1 MKLSKCLVGMMLLT
15 TSASSLA
22 AFDRVTTTSGNITFT
37 APTYPVTT
45 TITPVANLTSGE
57 QSAVTKL
64 ADVAYSSPQ
73 PQRIAYRWGPATA
86 KFQPSPSRTGV
97 ATIKGNSNNNNQLTA
112 VFSPPF
118 SASLV
123 PDVDGTNW
131 NATNNP
137 VTSLTNS
144 ILTPSSAIIVNPDT
158 YTVYI
163 ESGVYVP

>member
-45 TITPVANLTSGE
+45 TITPVANLTSG
-57 QSAVTKL
+57 QVPSYTKI
-64 ADVAYSSPQ
+64 AEIAFSSPQ
-73 PQRIAYRWGPATA
+73 PQRIAYRWGPATGN
-86 KFQPSPSRTGV
+86 FQPAANRIGV
-97 ATIKGNSNNNNQLTA
+97 ATIKGNSNTTNQLK
-112 VFSPPF
+112 VLFD
-118 SASLV
+118 ASIV
-123 PDVDGTNW
+123 GSTPIADGSTFW
-131 NATNNP
+131 MTTDTQVASFRNNITTE
-137 VTSLTNS
+137 VAST
-144 ILTPSSAIIVNPDT
+144 VNPDI